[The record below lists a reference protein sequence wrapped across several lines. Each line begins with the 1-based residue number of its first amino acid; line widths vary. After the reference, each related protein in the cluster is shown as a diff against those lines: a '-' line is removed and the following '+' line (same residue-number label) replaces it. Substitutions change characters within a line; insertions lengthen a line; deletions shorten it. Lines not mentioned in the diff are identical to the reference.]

1 MKGAVAAAWEPHPQ
15 PVFPDEKAMR
25 YDSLGFPIPAEY
37 EPAAFADRDAELVVA
52 VDRERQPAPR
62 GGSGGPR
69 ADRAHPWKRW
79 LLLAVLLGG
88 ILPAVAG
95 PQLLPLVR
103 EGVVQW
109 ALDEATACEARDDIG
124 GAVDALGW
132 AVRWHGDDVGLLCMR
147 ASLRLQNRDARG
159 ALEDLDHAVALAPT
173 TVAPWRLRALVHV
186 VFDDADA
193 AVADAEMVTK
203 LSAPGDPDAL
213 NHRAYIRAVLGRDL
227 PEALVDIDRA
237 LEGDEGPAP
246 EMLDTRGFIL
256 HLLGRH
262 REAVDLLTEAITGMQ
277 QQRRKLGLLAGRADP
292 ASLACRL
299 RAVDQGLAVMLHHRG
314 QACRAIGLNE
324 QAEQDFR
331 QAERKGFDPSR
342 GIF

>member
-1 MKGAVAAAWEPHPQ
+1 
-15 PVFPDEKAMR
+15 MR

-37 EPAAFADRDAELVVA
+37 EPAALTDRDADLVA
-52 VDRERQPAPR
+52 RGDRAERPATP
-62 GGSGGPR
+62 GGTGGR
-69 ADRAHPWKRW
+69 RSDRAHPGKRW
-79 LLLAVLLGG
+79 LLLALLLGG
-88 ILPAVAG
+88 VLPAVAG
-95 PQLLPLVR
+95 PQVLPLVR
-103 EGVVQW
+103 DGVVQW
-109 ALDEATACEARDDIG
+109 ALDEATACEARDDVS

-132 AVRWHGDDVGLLCMR
+132 AMRWHRDDVGLLCMR
-147 ASLRLQNRDARG
+147 ASLRLQDRDARG
-159 ALEDLDHAVALAPT
+159 ALEDLDHAVTLAPT
-173 TVAPWRLRALVHV
+173 AVTPWRLRALVHV
-186 VFDDADA
+186 VLDDADA

-203 LSAPGDPDAL
+203 LSSPGDPDAL

-227 PEALVDIDRA
+227 PEALADIDRA
-237 LEGDEGPAP
+237 LAGDAGSAP

-331 QAERKGFDPSR
+331 QAERKGFDPNR

>member
-1 MKGAVAAAWEPHPQ
+1 
-15 PVFPDEKAMR
+15 MR

-37 EPAAFADRDAELVVA
+37 DPAALADRDADLVGAARGRPVA
-52 VDRERQPAPR
+52 R
-62 GGSGGPR
+62 GGPPSPR
-69 ADRAHPWKRW
+69 RTDRPHPWKRW

-103 EGVVQW
+103 EGVVHW
-109 ALDEATACEARDDIG
+109 ALDEATACEARDDIR

-132 AVRWHGDDVGLLCMR
+132 ALRWHGDDVGLLCMR
-147 ASLRLQNRDARG
+147 ASLRLQDRDARG

-173 TVAPWRLRALVHV
+173 AVTPWRLRALVHV
-186 VFDDADA
+186 VLDEADA

-203 LSAPGDPDAL
+203 LSSPGDPEAL

-227 PEALVDIDRA
+227 PEALADIDRA
-237 LEGDEGPAP
+237 LEGEGDSAP

-277 QQRRKLGLLAGRADP
+277 QQRRKLGLLSGRADP

-314 QACRAIGLNE
+314 LACQAIGLDE